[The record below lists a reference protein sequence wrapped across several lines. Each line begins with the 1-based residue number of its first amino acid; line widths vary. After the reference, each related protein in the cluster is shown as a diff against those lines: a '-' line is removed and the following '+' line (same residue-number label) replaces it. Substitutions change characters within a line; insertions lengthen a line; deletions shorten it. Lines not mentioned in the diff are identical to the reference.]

1 MRVLLPTSTT
11 NWGVLLAKLFSM
23 TLVTLGVLVSFER
36 LQSQAL
42 DETWTLQVAGRTVQ
56 ARADGSFTIPNI
68 PSEPQS
74 ALIQTNP
81 NAPTLPHFTRL
92 IGFRTVGQQLKYV
105 YSPPLEI
112 QPGATI
118 EVTAEMLTFSD
129 TLPVMVTALQ
139 LSSGQSELATPGD
152 TTPLLL
158 QATYSNGSQT
168 DVTLATHSTVYQ
180 SSDPSIVSISSDGIV
195 TALKSGAVYVSAIHE
210 GMTASTTITVRQ
222 SAAARRLIGFVY
234 GPTKQPIVDAL
245 VHLPGTKLVA
255 TANQQGR
262 YEFPAVPADLINPK
276 VRIIS
281 GFGDRRLG
289 ATSSLDTSFSIIDGG
304 VLNGQTVGQILALP
318 CLDPDQDCLPDAIE
332 ILLGLDPNDS
342 DSNNN
347 GILDGLEDH
356 DGDLLVNRLEVFIGT
371 NPGLADTD
379 IDGISDGDEIL
390 KYHSIPSLGDS
401 DGNGVLDGAQD
412 QDNDGLLDIIEDAN
426 GNYLVDEGETDP
438 LKPDTDQDGIVD
450 AQELIDGTSPTNEY
464 AYEPRSLS
472 TFSFDTAD
480 YRGEQNQLPLQ
491 NIGSSLVTS
500 FPPLGRN
507 GFNAVTG
514 NRLTYPV
521 IEANNHPNINILR
534 GTIKFWFKP
543 QWSSGQ
549 VGHPFGSRLIEIGE
563 FSSTGQGN
571 DGWWGIFLNSDRTK
585 LTFASQAPNSTI
597 WERYV
602 EAVDLNF
609 QAGQWYEI
617 ELTYGPR
624 LTYRYGNKDPNFEQ
638 RHANSFLFINGER
651 ESSGLGVNPALLPND
666 EAISRG
672 FTIGSRRDGTL
683 SASAVFD
690 ELKTYNY
697 PRSIWTLRRLTNR
710 NWQARAD
717 LASGSIFLEKRFP
730 ISPTPII
737 PVEIFR
743 RVSGSS
749 DWGQAL
755 VSDYS
760 FPIFQDTNVSPGT
773 AYEYRIWDTEALDFS
788 GLNRVVL
795 QQHVPAALNLP
806 AVHERGKVIM
816 MIENSIN
823 APLASEIAHFQTN
836 LVGDGWSVSSHFI
849 SRQNDDDLSLNNSSI
864 EIIKSLINLEIETNQ
879 TNVVIMLGHVPVPMS
894 GFAAADGHDNQPQ
907 NRPDHRG
914 AWTADG
920 YYGSTNSTFWTDIGP
935 TSINNL
941 DSPQNSNIP
950 GDGKF
955 DQDYLPQPFGIAVGR
970 IDFAR
975 MTSFTN
981 APYIPG
987 FPNHDSRSIEIELLR
1002 QYLNKNDRYRHGE
1015 LTFQPRMS
1023 GFRGFGQN
1031 RDSATGLYNAKNL
1044 SASLYGTEEGSF
1056 INTRGFTARTS
1067 SGFGFYEMNSFN
1079 TGMGVG
1085 WEHLNASRS
1094 YSYRSEDFSN
1104 LDNESSIAFHLVYG
1118 SYFGDWNL
1126 KVDNWQKSLLG
1137 TPNSGLAAI
1146 YYFPNKWR
1154 LEKMG
1159 LGAPIAVGM
1168 QEFNDRSKY
1177 SNYSV
1182 IGDSPIFPFYHPILA
1197 PPRMLSILGDPTLRA
1212 HIIPSPESPSIS
1224 TQGRIVTLNW
1234 SAPPLSG
1241 LQYHVYRSI
1250 NGIDGPF
1257 SHMTALAPLNGT
1269 SFTDNLAPTGPKLYS
1284 IRASKLQ
1291 VSGAGSYINLSQ
1303 AVFIA
1308 TE

>member
-1 MRVLLPTSTT
+1 MRERLPVSSIRRETLLTT
-11 NWGVLLAKLFSM
+11 LLFATFASLGLF
-23 TLVTLGVLVSFER
+23 LGVGS
-36 LQSQAL
+36 LQSQTL

-56 ARADGSFTIPNI
+56 ANADGSFTIPNI

-92 IGFRTVGQQLKYV
+92 IGFQTVGQQLKYV

-118 EVTAEMLTFSD
+118 EVTADMLTFSN
-129 TLPVMVTALQ
+129 TLPVMVTGLQ
-139 LSSGQSELATPGD
+139 LSAGQSELANVGD
-152 TTPLLL
+152 TTPLLV
-158 QATYSNGSQT
+158 QASYTNGSQT
-168 DVTLATHSTVYQ
+168 DVTAASHSTVYQ
-180 SSDPSIVSISSDGIV
+180 SSDPSIVSISSDGLV
-195 TALKSGAVYVSAIHE
+195 TALKAGSAYVSAIHE
-210 GMTASTTITVRQ
+210 GMTASTTISVKETAVT
-222 SAAARRLIGFVY
+222 RRLMGFVY
-234 GPTKQPIVDAL
+234 GPTKQPIANAL
-245 VHLPGTKLVA
+245 VHLPGTTLVA

-262 YEFPAVPADLINPK
+262 YEFPAVPADIAAPK

-281 GFGDRRLG
+281 GFGDRRIG
-289 ATSSLDTSFSIIDGG
+289 ATGSLDTTFSIIDGG

-332 ILLGLDPNDS
+332 TLLGLDPNDN
-342 DSNNN
+342 DTDNN
-347 GILDGLEDH
+347 GILDGMEDA

-401 DGNGVLDGAQD
+401 DGNGILDGAQD
-412 QDNDGLLDIIEDAN
+412 QDNDGLLDIVEDTN
-426 GNYLVDEGETDP
+426 GNYQVDAGETDP
-438 LKPDTDQDGIVD
+438 LRPDTDQDGVVD
-450 AQELIDGTSPTNEY
+450 TQEIIDGTSPTNEY
-464 AYEPRSLS
+464 AYEPRALS
-472 TFSFDTAD
+472 TFSFDTSA
-480 YRGEQNQLPLQ
+480 YRGEQNQLPIQ
-491 NIGSSLVTS
+491 NVGNSLVTS
-500 FPPLGRN
+500 FPPQGKN
-507 GFNAVTG
+507 GFNAITG
-514 NRLTYPV
+514 NRLSYPV
-521 IEANNHPNINILR
+521 VEANNHANINLIR
-534 GTIKFWFKP
+534 GTIRFWFKP

-549 VGHPFGSRLIEIGE
+549 VGHPFGSRLLEIGQ
-563 FSSTGQGN
+563 FSSTGTGN

-585 LTFASQAPNSTI
+585 LIFGSQGPNDDL
-597 WERYV
+597 WERYI

-609 QAGQWYEI
+609 QSGQWYEI

-624 LTYRYGNKDPNFEQ
+624 LTYRYGNKDPNYEQ
-638 RHANSFLFINGER
+638 RHSNSFLYINGER
-651 ESSGLGVNPALLPND
+651 EAIGLGVNPALLPND
-666 EAISRG
+666 AAISQG
-672 FTIGSRRDGTL
+672 FTIGSQRDGSL

-697 PRSIWTLRRLTNR
+697 PRKIWNERKLTNR

-717 LASGSIFLEKRFP
+717 ATSGSIFLEKRFP

-743 RVSGSS
+743 RASGSS

-755 VSDYS
+755 VSDYR
-760 FPIFQDTNVSPGT
+760 FPIYQDLSVQPGVS
-773 AYEYRIWDTEALDFS
+773 YEYRIWDKEAFDFT
-788 GLNRVVL
+788 GLNRIVL
-795 QQHVPAALNLP
+795 QQHVPAAIDLP
-806 AVHERGKVIM
+806 PVHARGKVIM

-823 APLASEIAHFQTN
+823 APLSTEIAQFKTN
-836 LVGDGWSVSSHFI
+836 LIGDGWSVSSHFV
-849 SRQNDDDLSLNNSSI
+849 SRQNDDNLSLNNSSI
-864 EIIKSLINLEIETNQ
+864 EIIKSLINLEIETNK

-894 GFAAADGHDNQPQ
+894 GFTAADGHDNQPQ

-920 YYGSTNSTFWTDIGP
+920 FYGSTNSTFWTDVGP
-935 TSINNL
+935 SSITNV
-941 DSPQNSNIP
+941 DSPQNSNLP

-975 MTSFTN
+975 MTAFTN
-981 APYIPG
+981 APYIAG

-1002 QYLNKNDRYRHGE
+1002 QYLKKNDRYRNAK
-1015 LTFQPRMS
+1015 LTFEPRMS

-1031 RDSATGLYNAKNL
+1031 RDTATALYNAKNL
-1044 SASLYGTEEGSF
+1044 SASLYGTDEGSF
-1056 INTRGFTARTS
+1056 INTRGFTAKTS
-1067 SGFGFYEMNSFN
+1067 SAFGFYEMNSFN
-1079 TGMGVG
+1079 TGMGIG
-1085 WEHLNASRS
+1085 WEHLNASRT
-1094 YSYRSEDFSN
+1094 YNYRSEDFSN
-1104 LDNESSIAFHLVYG
+1104 ADNEPAIAFHLVYG

-1137 TPNSGLAAI
+1137 TPNAGLAAI

-1177 SNYSV
+1177 TNYSI
-1182 IGDSPIFPFYHPILA
+1182 IGDSAIFPFYHPILA

-1212 HIIPSPESPSIS
+1212 HVLPPPHSPTVDAE
-1224 TQGRIVTLNW
+1224 GRIVTLNW
-1234 SAPPLSG
+1234 SPPPISG
-1241 LQYHVYRSI
+1241 IRYHIYRSI

-1257 SHMTALAPLNGT
+1257 SHMTAISPVTGT
-1269 SFTDNLAPTGPKLYS
+1269 TFTDNLAPIGPKLYS
-1284 IRASKLQ
+1284 IRAAKTQ
-1291 VSGAGSYINLSQ
+1291 VSGAGSYVNLSQ
-1303 AVFIA
+1303 ALFVA
-1308 TE
+1308 AE